1 MSETSLGR
9 YNKKPT
15 MRVQKA
21 EVSYHHRESRADRKN
36 ASKALQFIRDR
47 GVKLTNIGMF
57 ELASF
62 AHSQVPKISSMET

>member
-21 EVSYHHRESRADRKN
+21 EVSEGIRLEAAEPNVQN

-47 GVKLTNIGMF
+47 GVKLTNIGTSTQAD
-57 ELASF
+57 AS
-62 AHSQVPKISSMET
+62 

>member
-21 EVSYHHRESRADRKN
+21 EVGPC
-36 ASKALQFIRDR
+36 RDM
-47 GVKLTNIGMF
+47 GMG
-57 ELASF
+57 
-62 AHSQVPKISSMET
+62 